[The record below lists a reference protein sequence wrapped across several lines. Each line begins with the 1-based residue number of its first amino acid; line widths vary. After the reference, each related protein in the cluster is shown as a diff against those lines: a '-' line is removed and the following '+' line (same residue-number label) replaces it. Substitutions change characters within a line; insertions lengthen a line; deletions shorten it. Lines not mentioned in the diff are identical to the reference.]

1 MSKSSTFSVVIP
13 CTRAQ
18 FIDRAVNSVTSQTRA
33 ADEIILVYQ
42 GRGPIPRNLLGHR
55 ATVLHDK
62 TGRGASSARNVGA
75 SAASGDYLSFLD
87 DDDYWESDYLSQV
100 EQRIMASPRTPDLVV
115 AAKWLLK
122 DSSGEPRPYKVLTST
137 EGLLDRLLVSNPGV
151 GGQNITVRTAFF
163 QKFGGFRESL
173 LAGNDRALGVDVII
187 NGGEIVLADKAV
199 AVKINHQA
207 GQITS
212 KPRPLSRLR
221 FLLIFW
227 TVMSPAQRQK
237 NVENLVRGV
246 LARIRDF
253 RRG

>member
-1 MSKSSTFSVVIP
+1 VVIP
-13 CTRAQ
+13 CTRVE
-18 FIDRAVNSVTSQTRA
+18 FIDRAISSVTSQTRA
-33 ADEIILVYQ
+33 ADEIIVVYQ
-42 GRGPIPRNLLGHR
+42 GRGPIPQIFMDN
-55 ATVLHDK
+55 TVMVLHDK
-62 TGRGASSARNVGA
+62 KGRGASSARNVGA
-75 SAASGDYLSFLD
+75 FAASGDYLSFLD

-100 EQRIMASPRTPDLVV
+100 EQRIMASPRTPDLVI

-122 DSSGEPRPYKVLTST
+122 ENSGEPRPYKVLTST

-173 LAGNDRALGVDVII
+173 FAGNDRALGIDVIL
-187 NGGEIVLADKAV
+187 NGGEIVLADKAI
-199 AVKINHQA
+199 AVKINHRA

-212 KPRPLSRLR
+212 KPRPLARLR

-227 TVMSPAQRQK
+227 PVMSPANRRK
-237 NVENLVRGV
+237 NIRNLVFGI

-253 RRG
+253 RKG